1 MPYILWLF
9 LLLKNIGTFFNYLTG
24 FLGSFVLLLISGK
37 SLDLFSLSSYQ
48 GSWWAYLGGAVGVG
62 VISLSSF
69 LSSKISA
76 FYLTL
81 LLFIGQLFTGMLLDY
96 LVAGDFS
103 LNKVIGGVLVVA
115 GLSYNLWID
124 TKRSKTSK
132 ASSNA
137 AVIEA

>member
-1 MPYILWLF
+1 MTTLAFSVYQ
-9 LLLKNIGTFFNYLTG
+9 
-24 FLGSFVLLLISGK
+24 SFVLI
-37 SLDLFSLSSYQ
+37 
-48 GSWWAYLGGAVGVG
+48 
-62 VISLSSF
+62 
-69 LSSKISA
+69 
-76 FYLTL
+76 YLTL

-103 LNKVIGGVLVVA
+103 LNKIIGGVLVIA